1 VINYIKLEFHVKLM
15 VKVSVAI
22 PTYNRKE
29 KLRRLL
35 NSLKE
40 STFKDFEV
48 IVVDDASTD
57 GTEVMIKNEFPY
69 VKYIKHEK
77 PTLVAKSRND
87 AIEAS
92 EGDYIF
98 FIDDDNVVERDT
110 IEKLLNY
117 IEKHEEIG
125 TIAPVTCYYSS
136 PDKVMYAGAV
146 FSKFMRRTISL
157 YSGFPCKSLEG
168 KVIEVD
174 VFANSYMFRKEAIK
188 KAGLIPWRRIPWNG
202 EDGYLQYKIKKLG
215 YKNVTLGS
223 ARVYHDVDIRE
234 GVKRYNEMRLY
245 YATRSKI
252 VFHKDLDSK
261 LSNITFLISLPL
273 YVLYYIYI
281 ANKAGIF
288 VKGST
293 AVIKGVVDGLFNKD
307 VVKYA

>member
-1 VINYIKLEFHVKLM
+1 MINYIKLEFHVKLM

-48 IVVDDASTD
+48 IVVDDASID
-57 GTEVMIKNEFPY
+57 GTEEMIKNEFHY
-69 VKYIKHEK
+69 VKYIRHEK

-223 ARVYHDVDIRE
+223 ARVYHDVNIRE

-245 YATRSKI
+245 YAIRSKI

-307 VVKYA
+307 MVKYA